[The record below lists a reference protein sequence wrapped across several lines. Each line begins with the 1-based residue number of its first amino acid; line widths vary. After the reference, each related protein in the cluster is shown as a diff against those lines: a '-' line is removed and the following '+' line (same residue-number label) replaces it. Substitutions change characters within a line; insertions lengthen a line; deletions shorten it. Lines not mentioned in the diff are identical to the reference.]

1 MNSPLMCD
9 GTFDSLLELAD
20 HVRREAGKCGRQI
33 STPENRGLGWHKAEE
48 SAVPVSSP
56 VATIMPGSNP
66 DYKYKCEFLIEF
78 ALDDEKPVPPLPAKA
93 RLISL

>member
-1 MNSPLMCD
+1 
-9 GTFDSLLELAD
+9 
-20 HVRREAGKCGRQI
+20 
-33 STPENRGLGWHKAEE
+33 
-48 SAVPVSSP
+48 
-56 VATIMPGSNP
+56 MPGSNL